1 MKAWTDYPIVELGD
15 KEGQPAPVRECNV
28 LSWDGDKYCDVE
40 VAGVKTFYKAAY
52 IYQREGRYGEVPRIS
67 KRQLHLLPR
76 SQFNGA
82 GDATK

>member
-15 KEGQPAPVRECNV
+15 IVGEPAPVRECNV

-40 VAGVKTFYKAAY
+40 VAGVRTQFKAGY

-67 KRQLHLLPR
+67 NRQLHLLQSSP
-76 SQFNGA
+76 NGTPD
-82 GDATK
+82 GR